1 MRSGEEE
8 GERGVRS
15 RPSCQARLAEFRS
28 SSELK
33 SLHGAM
39 KGRPQAGTRCVLSL
53 PECDQRREDI
63 TDGLHPLVIVLLQS
77 LTMADVRALLAA
89 ERQARRISHPYL
101 TYTKSGQLL
110 CNVCQLNVKSEA
122 LWEGHLRS
130 ANHKKNTRAAQ
141 EASTRTLKRKLDDVD
156 EAEENGVEVGAEA
169 SRDPKKPK
177 SRAVSL
183 VEGDK
188 DGGGPVAP
196 VEEEERPPLPRRA
209 GEVEDVAVVVP
220 AAVPEDEAVSNA
232 PAASEA
238 EAAIDEDEW
247 AAFEREVAP
256 LAQSDYSA
264 ATISAAPVTAEELA
278 RQKEENRRKQQDNE
292 AEADR
297 EEEEGRVQEEVEI
310 MEDLEGRVKRLREKR
325 EALRITRPSRDATAQ
340 PATNEKV
347 EEAADD
353 AERRGQDFE
362 EGTDDDDDVDDW
374 YS

>member
-1 MRSGEEE
+1 M
-8 GERGVRS
+8 
-15 RPSCQARLAEFRS
+15 
-28 SSELK
+28 
-33 SLHGAM
+33 
-39 KGRPQAGTRCVLSL
+39 
-53 PECDQRREDI
+53 I
-63 TDGLHPLVIVLLQS
+63 TLLQP

-122 LWEGHLRS
+122 LWQGHLKS
-130 ANHKKNTRAAQ
+130 ANHRKNDRATQ
-141 EASTRTLKRKLDDVD
+141 EASTRTLKRKLDDVE
-156 EAEENGVEVGAEA
+156 EAEEDGVEVGADA
-169 SRDPKKPK
+169 PRDLKKPK
-177 SRAVSL
+177 SRAASL

-188 DGGGPVAP
+188 DVSGLMAP
-196 VEEEERPPLPRRA
+196 VEEEERPPLPRSA

-238 EAAIDEDEW
+238 QASIDEDEW
-247 AAFEREVAP
+247 AAFERELAP
-256 LAQSDYSA
+256 LAQPDNPA

-278 RQKEENRRKQQDNE
+278 RQKEDNKRKQQVDE

-310 MEDLEGRVKRLREKR
+310 MEDLEERVKRLRDKR
-325 EALRITRPSRDATAQ
+325 EALRLARPSSDATAR
-340 PATNEKV
+340 PATIEEV

-353 AERRGQDFE
+353 AKRDGQDFE